1 VSSSQTIQSDVQFQL
16 AVANMPRLMEV
27 LYKHSDEAIIIADA
41 DARIISVNPAFTR
54 ASGYALDE
62 VYGKNPNILSSG
74 KHDAV
79 FYHEMWSSITT
90 CGSWAGEILDRHKEG
105 HLYPKWMKIIALK
118 DDGDR
123 VTHYISIATDISARK
138 EAEESIEFLA
148 YYDVL
153 TGLPNR
159 TLLHDRIQQQI
170 SAAHRDKQSF
180 AVMFLDLDRF
190 KYVNDS
196 MGHAV
201 GDQLLQFVA
210 SRLLEKVREGDTVS
224 RIGGDEFVI
233 LLRDTDA
240 DGAAHVAQG
249 LLDNLAL
256 PCELNGIR
264 FTIHATI
271 GISLFPENGSD
282 IGTLLKQADVA
293 MYRAKEEGRNNFR
306 FFTDEMNTRINRIFS
321 VEKDLRL
328 ALERNEF
335 SLYFQPQMDLASRKI
350 CGAEALIRWDHPE
363 KGRISPAEF
372 IPIAEETG
380 QIIAIGEWVLRTAC
394 EKIAEWRQQEI
405 QPFPVAV
412 NLSLSQ
418 LLQPDFS
425 QQVAA
430 MLERYGLLPNELE
443 LEFTESILLSEASI
457 ALDFLTDMRNLGVRL
472 SIDDFGTGY
481 SSLSYLKKMPVHK
494 LKIDQSF
501 IRDIHADQNDEAIVR
516 SIIALGHHFNL
527 SVIAEGI
534 ETREQLDFLQTL
546 GCDEMQGY
554 FYAHPLPENE
564 FLRFVRDNHSA
575 TSLQPIG
582 KK

>member
-1 VSSSQTIQSDVQFQL
+1 MSSSLTFQSAVPFPP
-16 AVANMPRLMEV
+16 AVANTPRLLEI

-54 ASGYALDE
+54 ASGYVLDE
-62 VYGKNPNILSSG
+62 VYGKNPKMLSSG
-74 KHDAV
+74 KHDAE
-79 FYHEMWSSITT
+79 FYHQMWSSITT
-90 CGSWAGEILDRHKEG
+90 SGSWAGEILDRHKEG

-118 DDGDR
+118 DDADR

-159 TLLHDRIQQQI
+159 TLLHDRIKQQI
-170 SAAHRDKQSF
+170 SAAHRDKQKF

-201 GDQLLQFVA
+201 GDQLLQVVA

-240 DGAAHVAQG
+240 EGAAHVAQI
-249 LLDNLAL
+249 LLDELSL
-256 PCELNGIR
+256 PCDLNGIP
-264 FTIHATI
+264 FPVHATI
-271 GISLFPENGSD
+271 GISLFPDNGSD
-282 IGTLLKQADVA
+282 IGTLLKQADAA

-321 VEKDLRL
+321 MEKDLRL
-328 ALERNEF
+328 ATERKEF
-335 SLYFQPQMDLASRKI
+335 SLFFQPQMDMTSGKI

-372 IPIAEETG
+372 IPVAEETG

-394 EKIAEWRQQEI
+394 GKIAEWRQQGI
-405 QPFPVAV
+405 RPFPVAV
-412 NLSLSQ
+412 NLSLRQ
-418 LLQPDFS
+418 LLQPDFA
-425 QQVAA
+425 QLVAA

-457 ALDFLTDMRNLGVRL
+457 ALDFMTSMRKLGVRL

-516 SIIALGHHFNL
+516 SIIALARHFNL

-534 ETREQLDFLQTL
+534 ETREQLDFLKRL

-554 FYAHPLPENE
+554 FYAPPLPENE
-564 FLRFVRDNHSA
+564 FLRFVRDNHAA
-575 TSLQPIG
+575 TSLRQRA
-582 KK
+582 

>member
-1 VSSSQTIQSDVQFQL
+1 LTSQSDIKHPL
-16 AVANMPRLMEV
+16 TAVNTPRLLDALFKYSE
-27 LYKHSDEAIIIADA
+27 EAFIIADA
-41 DARIISVNPAFTR
+41 EARIIAVNPAFTR
-54 ASGYALDE
+54 ASGYVLDE
-62 VYGKNPNILSSG
+62 VYGKNPKMLSSG
-74 KHDAV
+74 QHDAE
-79 FYHEMWSSITT
+79 FYREMWASLTT
-90 CGSWAGEILDRHKEG
+90 SGSWAGEILDRHKEG
-105 HLYPKWMKIIALK
+105 HVYPKWMKIIALK
-118 DDGDR
+118 DDEDR
-123 VTHYISIATDISARK
+123 VTHYVSIATDISARK
-138 EAEESIEFLA
+138 EAEESIEYLA

-159 TLLHDRIQQQI
+159 TLLQDRIKQQI
-170 SAAHRDKQSF
+170 SAAHRDKQNF

-201 GDQLLQFVA
+201 GDQLLQLVS

-249 LLDNLAL
+249 LLDSLSL
-256 PCELNGIR
+256 PCDLNGIR
-264 FTIHATI
+264 FPVHATI
-271 GISLFPENGSD
+271 GISLFPDNGSD

-321 VEKDLRL
+321 MEKDLRL

-335 SLYFQPQMDLASRKI
+335 SLHFQPQMDITSGKI
-350 CGAEALIRWDHPE
+350 CGAEALIRWDNPE

-380 QIIAIGEWVLRTAC
+380 QIIAIGEWVLRTTC
-394 EKIAEWRQQEI
+394 EKIAEWRQQGI
-405 QPFPVAV
+405 QPFPVAI
-412 NLSLSQ
+412 NLSLRQ
-418 LLQPDFS
+418 LLQPDFA

-457 ALDFLTDMRNLGVRL
+457 ALDFMTNMRNLGVRL

-501 IRDIHADQNDEAIVR
+501 IRDINADQNDEAIVR

-554 FYAHPLPENE
+554 FYARPLPEAE
-564 FLRFVRDNHSA
+564 FLSFVRDNNSSA
-575 TSLQPIG
+575 SLLQTA
-582 KK
+582 

>member
-1 VSSSQTIQSDVQFQL
+1 MSSSLTNQSDVQFPL
-16 AVANMPRLMEV
+16 TAVNTPRLLDALFKYSE
-27 LYKHSDEAIIIADA
+27 EAFIIADA
-41 DARIISVNPAFTR
+41 EARIIAVNPAFTR
-54 ASGYALDE
+54 ASGYVLDE
-62 VYGKNPNILSSG
+62 VYGKNPKMLSSG
-74 KHDAV
+74 QHDAE
-79 FYHEMWSSITT
+79 FYREMWTSLTT
-90 CGSWAGEILDRHKEG
+90 SGAWAGEILDRHKEG

-118 DDGDR
+118 DDEDR
-123 VTHYISIATDISARK
+123 VTHYVSIATDISARK
-138 EAEESIEFLA
+138 EAEESIEYLA

-159 TLLHDRIQQQI
+159 TLLQDRIKQQI
-170 SAAHRDKQSF
+170 SAAHRDKQNF

-201 GDQLLQFVA
+201 GDQLLQLVS

-233 LLRDTDA
+233 LLRDTNA

-249 LLDNLAL
+249 LLDSLSL
-256 PCELNGIR
+256 PCDLNGIR
-264 FTIHATI
+264 FPVHATI
-271 GISLFPENGSD
+271 GISLFPDNGSD

-321 VEKDLRL
+321 MEKDLRL

-335 SLYFQPQMDLASRKI
+335 SLHFQPQMDITSGKI
-350 CGAEALIRWDHPE
+350 CGAEALIRWDNPE

-380 QIIAIGEWVLRTAC
+380 QIIPIGEWVLRTTC
-394 EKIAEWRQQEI
+394 EKIAEWRQQGI
-405 QPFPVAV
+405 QPFPVAI
-412 NLSLSQ
+412 NLSLRQ
-418 LLQPDFS
+418 LLQPDFA

-457 ALDFLTDMRNLGVRL
+457 ALDFMTNMRNLGVRL

-501 IRDIHADQNDEAIVR
+501 IRDIHADMNDEAIVR

-527 SVIAEGI
+527 SIIAEGI

-554 FYAHPLPENE
+554 LYAHPLAENE
-564 FLRFVRDNHSA
+564 FLRFVRDNNAA
-575 TSLQPIG
+575 TSLQHTA
-582 KK
+582 

>member
-1 VSSSQTIQSDVQFQL
+1 MNSVLTSQSDDQHPL
-16 AVANMPRLMEV
+16 TAVNTPRLLDALFKYSE
-27 LYKHSDEAIIIADA
+27 EAFSIADA
-41 DARIISVNPAFTR
+41 DARIIAVNPAFTR
-54 ASGYALDE
+54 ASGYVLNE
-62 VYGKNPNILSSG
+62 VYGKNPNMLSSG
-74 KHDAV
+74 QHDAE
-79 FYHEMWSSITT
+79 FYRGMWTSLTT
-90 CGSWAGEILDRHKEG
+90 SGSWAGEILDRHKEG
-105 HLYPKWMKIIALK
+105 HVYPKWMKIIALK
-118 DDGDR
+118 DDEDR

-138 EAEESIEFLA
+138 EAEESIEYLA
-148 YYDVL
+148 YYDAL

-159 TLLHDRIQQQI
+159 TLLQDRIRQHI
-170 SAAHRDKQSF
+170 SAAHRDKQNF

-201 GDQLLQFVA
+201 GDKLLQFVA
-210 SRLLEKVREGDTVS
+210 ARLLEEVREGDTVS

-249 LLDNLAL
+249 LLDNLAS
-256 PCELNGIR
+256 PFELDGIR

-271 GISLFPENGSD
+271 GISLFPDNGSD

-306 FFTDEMNTRINRIFS
+306 FFTEEMNTRINRIFS
-321 VEKDLRL
+321 MEKDLRL

-335 SLYFQPQMDLASRKI
+335 SLYFQPQMDLASGKI
-350 CGAEALIRWDHPE
+350 CGAEALIRWDTPE

-380 QIIAIGEWVLRTAC
+380 QIIAIGEWVLRTTC
-394 EKIAEWRQQEI
+394 EKIAEWRQQGI

-412 NLSLSQ
+412 NLSLRQ
-418 LLQPDFS
+418 LLQPDFA
-425 QQVAA
+425 QLVAS

-457 ALDFLTDMRNLGVRL
+457 ALDFMTNMRKLGVRL

-481 SSLSYLKKMPVHK
+481 S
-494 LKIDQSF
+494 
-501 IRDIHADQNDEAIVR
+501 
-516 SIIALGHHFNL
+516 
-527 SVIAEGI
+527 
-534 ETREQLDFLQTL
+534 
-546 GCDEMQGY
+546 
-554 FYAHPLPENE
+554 
-564 FLRFVRDNHSA
+564 
-575 TSLQPIG
+575 
-582 KK
+582 